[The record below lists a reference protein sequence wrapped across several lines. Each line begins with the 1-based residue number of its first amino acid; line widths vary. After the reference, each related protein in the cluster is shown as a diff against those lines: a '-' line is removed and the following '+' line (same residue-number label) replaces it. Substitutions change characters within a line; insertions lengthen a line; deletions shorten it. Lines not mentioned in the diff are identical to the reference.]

1 VNGSPSVEQGADVE
15 ARHRAA
21 DQAESLVRPFERRR
35 EMMARPARV
44 RMRVRKPCVFDR
56 RRLFG

>member
-1 VNGSPSVEQGADVE
+1 LEEGVDVE
-15 ARHRAA
+15 RRHGAV

-35 EMMARPARV
+35 AMMARPARV
-44 RMRVRKPCVFDR
+44 RIRARNPCVFDR